1 MISQISRRKTNVLK
15 AVTAL
20 CSNLEK
26 CKRRYYLTHI
36 ITDTVASVVIRFPK
50 QDVILISVMLA
61 YIVHIQSLFL
71 FSFEYALAGR

>member
-20 CSNLEK
+20 CWKLEK

-61 YIVHIQSLFL
+61 YIVYIQSLF
-71 FSFEYALAGR
+71 FSFEYALAER